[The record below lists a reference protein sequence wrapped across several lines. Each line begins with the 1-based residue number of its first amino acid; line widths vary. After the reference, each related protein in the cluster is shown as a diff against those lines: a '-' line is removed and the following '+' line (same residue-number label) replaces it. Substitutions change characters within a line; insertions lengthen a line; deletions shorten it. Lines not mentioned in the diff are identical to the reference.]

1 MLWRTGELDC
11 TCTEYKHIDLCSEVA
26 SAIFDWKIVLPEC
39 LCYVTLYCLSVS
51 LFDSLKG
58 TCKLSGVL
66 LYVYTFIFHT

>member
-1 MLWRTGELDC
+1 M
-11 TCTEYKHIDLCSEVA
+11 A

-66 LYVYTFIFHT
+66 YAYIHLYFTPENII